1 MRLIFM
7 NKGACLYVEYQH
19 MVRLTFGINA
29 FNKFMSKRNRR
40 RTKIHRNSQKFID
53 IFFTMVNTL
62 DAAIFI
68 RNADN
73 DDSPVGI
80 CKSAHMVRKILRSNV
95 YALAVKSL
103 GFFHGENIFYTHWAS
118 RFMLLYNGCKRIR
131 KRGRDTC

>member
-1 MRLIFM
+1 MRLVFM

-19 MVRLTFGINA
+19 MVRLAFGINA

-40 RTKIHRNSQKFID
+40 RTKIHRNTQEVID

-62 DAAIFI
+62 DAARLI
-68 RNADN
+68 RNAN
-73 DDSPVGI
+73 DDNSAI
-80 CKSAHMVRKILRSNV
+80 CVRKSAHMVRKILRSNV

-103 GFFHGENIFYTHWAS
+103 GFFHSENIFYTHWAS